1 MALAITKPAINL
13 PRPKART
20 LLVET
25 LRTNGHSNGR
35 ASVTPSPVRQFVQA
49 QVTDLATAVESAGAQ
64 GLSILQKMQIAL
76 GFKPAA
82 DLRAQQME
90 TMATEPVELSP
101 AEKWVNRYFKETSI
115 LLGTT
120 TLSLLIYPPLIYLN
134 VPFIAYNSIPFWKR
148 AYEDL
153 VLNKRVTTTV
163 VDATLSL
170 GALTFA
176 PFHPQVLAVGAL
188 GTWLFALTRK
198 LVIKAEGRTR
208 SELTNLFGRQ
218 PRTVWIVKDG
228 IEIEVPFAT
237 VQAGDLV
244 VVDAGQMIPV
254 DGVIAEGVASI
265 DQHALTGESQPAE
278 KSVGDVVFAATI
290 VLAGKIFIA
299 VEKTGT
305 ETVAAQIGQVLS
317 LTADFTSSVQL
328 RGQAISDRSAL
339 PTLLLSGVALPV
351 AGPSPALAVL
361 FSGMGYTMKILGPLS
376 VLNFLQITSHHGIL
390 IKDGRALEQ
399 ISKVDTVVFDKT
411 GTLTLEQPH
420 VGALYP
426 CNGYDEATLLTY
438 AAAAEHRQTHPIA
451 RAILQAAAE
460 RELALPAIHEA
471 AYEVGYGIQVTVDE
485 QVIRVGSQRFMALSA
500 IPLPPEMLA
509 LQEQAHAQGYSLV
522 YVAVDD
528 HLAGVLELHPTV
540 RPEAQRIVA
549 GLRAAGITVYI
560 ISGDQS
566 GPTRAL
572 AEELGVDY
580 FFAETLPE
588 HKADHIARLQEEGRF
603 VCFVG
608 DGINDS
614 IALKKAQVSISLRGA
629 STIATDTAQ
638 IILMDQTLNQLAT
651 LFAIAEKFERN
662 MHWDLMSSVAPGA
675 VIIGGALLGV
685 VSFGTSIALFYLGLT
700 AGLVNAMSPLFVE
713 QRVANPA
720 LLPNR

>member
-1 MALAITKPAINL
+1 MAFTLTGS
-13 PRPKART
+13 ART
-20 LLVET
+20 QLKQKQRSPLAT
-25 LRTNGHSNGR
+25 ILQTRANGAAKNSATGNG
-35 ASVTPSPVRQFVQA
+35 VGGSPLQQFVKA
-49 QVTDLATAVESAGAQ
+49 QVADLTTTVEAVSSQ
-64 GLSILQKMQIAL
+64 GLSAFQKIQTAL

-82 DLRAQQME
+82 DLRAQQIQE
-90 TMATEPVELSP
+90 MATEPVELSP
-101 AEKWVNRYFKETSI
+101 AEQWVNRYFKETSI

-120 TLSLLIYPPLIYLN
+120 TASLLIFPPLIYLN

-153 VLNKRVTTTV
+153 VHNKRVTTTV

-218 PRTVWIVKDG
+218 PRAVWVYKDG
-228 IEIEVPFAT
+228 VEIEVPFAS

-244 VVDAGQMIPV
+244 IVDAGHMIPV
-254 DGVIAEGVASI
+254 DGVIAEGMASI

-278 KSVGDVVFAATI
+278 KTVGDPVYAATI

-299 VEKTGT
+299 VEKTGS
-305 ETVAAQIGQVLS
+305 ETVAAQIGQILGM
-317 LTADFTSSVQL
+317 TADFTSSVQL

-339 PTLLLSGVALPV
+339 PTLLLSGLALPL

-420 VGALYP
+420 VGALHP
-426 CNGYDEATLLTY
+426 CNGYSAETLLTY

-451 RAILQAAAE
+451 RAILHAAAE
-460 RELALPAIHEA
+460 QGLTPPTIHEA
-471 AYEVGYGIQVTVDE
+471 AYEVGYGIQVTVGE
-485 QVIRVGSQRFMALSA
+485 QTIRVGSHRFMALST
-500 IPLPPEMLA
+500 IPVPAEIEA
-509 LQEQAHAQGYSLV
+509 LQETAHAAGHSLV

-560 ISGDQS
+560 ISGDQA

-588 HKADHIARLQEEGRF
+588 HKADHIAGLQEEGRF

-638 IILMDQTLNQLAT
+638 IILMDRTLNQLET
-651 LFAIAEKFERN
+651 LFAISQKFETN
-662 MHWDLMSSVAPGA
+662 MHWDLMSSVVPGA

-685 VSFGTSIALFYLGLT
+685 VSFGASIGLFYLGLS
-700 AGLVNAMSPLFVE
+700 AGLVNAMSPLFLE
-713 QRVANPA
+713 QNKKE
-720 LLPNR
+720 